1 IIYLFLILVLSTTS
15 FSQTLGGNA
24 VYNFLKLPSTPML
37 TAAGGVNISYK
48 TNEVGLSANNP
59 SLMDASLHSQ
69 VNASFNY
76 FPGGIKTYS
85 LTGAYHHEN
94 SNTSLGGH
102 IYFLDYG
109 NIMQTDAAGN
119 ISGEFRPVDFV
130 LQVSV
135 AKQYMEKWNFGF
147 TLKFINSSYQQY
159 ASSAIAVDAGIH
171 YTDSAKQFYAS
182 FVAKNMGVQL
192 KTYAEEPEDLP
203 FDMQIGI
210 TKKLAKAPFGFS
222 LTAQQLHHFDILYND
237 TTFNN
242 ENSFTSSSGFFQ
254 KLFNHFVLATHI
266 YIGNHLEATLGY
278 NQLRRSELNIQ
289 SATNGLNGFSMGL
302 RVKFS
307 KIQVLYSLSS
317 YQKNVT
323 YNHLGINFQM
333 NRLFGLG
340 KDL

>member
-1 IIYLFLILVLSTTS
+1 MTLEDILGWKTYEVLRPIR
-15 FSQTLGGNA
+15 FR
-24 VYNFLKLPSTPML
+24 VNFLCK
-37 TAAGGVNISYK
+37 
-48 TNEVGLSANNP
+48 
-59 SLMDASLHSQ
+59 
-69 VNASFNY
+69 
-76 FPGGIKTYS
+76 
-85 LTGAYHHEN
+85 
-94 SNTSLGGH
+94 SNTSLGGQ
-102 IYFLDYG
+102 IYYLNYG
-109 NIMQTDAAGN
+109 NIVQTDAAGN
-119 ISGEFRPVDFV
+119 VSGEFRPVDFV
-130 LQVSV
+130 IQVSA
-135 AKQYMEKWNFGF
+135 AKQYMEKWNYGF

-159 ASSAIAVDAGIH
+159 SSNAIAADVGIH
-171 YTDSAKQFYAS
+171 YADTANQFYAS

-192 KTYAEEPEDLP
+192 KTYAGEKEDLP

-210 TKKLAKAPFGFS
+210 TKKLANAPFGFS

-242 ENSFTSSSGFFQ
+242 ENGFTNSNGFFQ
-254 KLFNHFVLATHI
+254 KLFNHFVFASHI

-289 SATNGLNGFSMGL
+289 SASNGLNGFSMGL
-302 RVKFS
+302 RVRFS